1 MAHTTTASTTTA
13 STTTAQAAARCRRL
27 PRRARFA
34 LPVLV
39 IGLACAGVACAPPSS
54 PGGGFTGNL
63 ANAVNQDRAAAG
75 LAPLI
80 RDAQLGP
87 VAANWADHLAAT
99 GTLTHS
105 DLHALIRLPYM
116 SAWRALGENLLVG
129 PGNLGSRSAESLWM
143 SSTEHRAAILDP
155 AYNRIGVGAARD
167 PSGRLW
173 IVAEFGAR

>member
-1 MAHTTTASTTTA
+1 M
-13 STTTAQAAARCRRL
+13 
-27 PRRARFA
+27 
-34 LPVLV
+34 LV

-75 LAPLI
+75 LAPLV

-105 DLHALIRLPYM
+105 DLHALLRLPYM

-129 PGNLGSRSAESLWM
+129 PGNLGSGPRRASGWARPSTGPP
-143 SSTEHRAAILDP
+143 SSIP
-155 AYNRIGVGAARD
+155 SYNRIGVGAARD